1 MGCLSVYRYT
11 YARSLDTHA
20 HERCMSDLVRPCR
33 IPRHSSVNTIVLAR
47 HVYSRGNSVV
57 ERDFTPVSLTIGRR
71 IPFKLVGRRSQL
83 ELSMKELRR
92 EKGAGGSFERA
103 PKRAVDPENSTS
115 SSEPKS
121 HVLWLPHCDPVQ

>member
-92 EKGAGGSFERA
+92 EKGAGGFIREGTEEGCR
-103 PKRAVDPENSTS
+103 P
-115 SSEPKS
+115 
-121 HVLWLPHCDPVQ
+121 

>member
-1 MGCLSVYRYT
+1 MAL
-11 YARSLDTHA
+11 YAVSTSEKAL
-20 HERCMSDLVRPCR
+20 L
-33 IPRHSSVNTIVLAR
+33 TIVKLTYPYFAILSD
-47 HVYSRGNSVV
+47 SRISTVRV
-57 ERDFTPVSLTIGRR
+57 TDALEDADFTPVSLTIGRR

-121 HVLWLPHCDPVQ
+121 HILWLPHCDPVQ